1 MTERLRL
8 FRDRLVGLIVGVVLF
23 TWLVVATVLFGTAA
37 IFECKVQWL
46 LSTLPYEVFGQV
58 GVTGLA
64 GYRSQLHQRHLSD
77 LMARIAVQPAFFH
90 AKSGID
96 VIGETAGG
104 LEQLVFAGALVVGH
118 RTFNE
123 VAEAVQFVMVT
134 QIGERAIHVV
144 QNVAGVQI
152 AVVELGGTHD
162 VDGLV
167 GGLFQ
172 CGVRVMGEGIADCLH
187 PLGEVGVLEHEA
199 VELVWVGIGR
209 VFGERLKSAERVLRR
224 HERLALGIL
233 ALVLRG
239 SGLEVVHAV
248 AGGRAGDVIVQGVP
262 LIGNHSRAHE
272 FLLGA
277 PERIGDG
284 DVFQG
289 QRLAM
294 QRSHDVLLWTMRHS
308 STICIGTYDTCA
320 RASSKV
326 DKSLAGWNRRRIS
339 ARTISPGESP
349 DEYTATYTTDG
360 PQTSPT

>member
-1 MTERLRL
+1 VT
-8 FRDRLVGLIVGVVLF
+8 
-23 TWLVVATVLFGTAA
+23 
-37 IFECKVQWL
+37 
-46 LSTLPYEVFGQV
+46 
-58 GVTGLA
+58 GVTTQLA
-64 GYRSQLHQRHLSD
+64 RLATEALVY
-77 LMARIAVQPAFFH
+77 
-90 AKSGID
+90 

-134 QIGERAIHVV
+134 QIGERAIHAVQDVV
-144 QNVAGVQI
+144 GVQI

-162 VDGLV
+162 VDSLV

-224 HERLALGIL
+224 HERVALGIL

-239 SGLEVVHAV
+239 SGLEVVHAI

-277 PERIGDG
+277 PE
-284 DVFQG
+284 
-289 QRLAM
+289 
-294 QRSHDVLLWTMRHS
+294 
-308 STICIGTYDTCA
+308 
-320 RASSKV
+320 
-326 DKSLAGWNRRRIS
+326 
-339 ARTISPGESP
+339 
-349 DEYTATYTTDG
+349 
-360 PQTSPT
+360 